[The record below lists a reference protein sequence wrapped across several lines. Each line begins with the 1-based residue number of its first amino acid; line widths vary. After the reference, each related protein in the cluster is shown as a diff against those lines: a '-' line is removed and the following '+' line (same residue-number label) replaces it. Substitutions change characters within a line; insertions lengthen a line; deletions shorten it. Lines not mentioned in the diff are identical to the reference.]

1 MIRYLFNIQ
10 DIYQFS
16 YQISFTF
23 TKETEISTYIYVSSF
38 LFPEYATVAY
48 PRRFPLVFPLPI
60 LLTPFLGAYI
70 YFLSKYCRKLEC
82 KFVWPAALSGSFD
95 TAAKIL
101 FNFSY

>member
-1 MIRYLFNIQ
+1 MSVLFYFQNMSQ
-10 DIYQFS
+10 S
-16 YQISFTF
+16 HT
-23 TKETEISTYIYVSSF
+23 
-38 LFPEYATVAY
+38 PH
-48 PRRFPLVFPLPI
+48 PFPLVFPLPI